1 MKKLI
6 IPALILALILSGC
19 SFTEQLDEAESA
31 EFTRLLDEFGSK
43 YAL

>member
-1 MKKLI
+1 MTLAEMAA
-6 IPALILALILSGC
+6 IPMFDQTL
-19 SFTEQLDEAESA
+19 TLDEAESA